1 MQAALIAI
9 STVLGI
15 CLLALGLIIGFLVKE
30 NLYSYKGYTHPEMF
44 DQNGNILPDEIDEI
58 LEKHKDVRSSLSI
71 SSENILSG
79 EIIKSYI
86 VSNKKVSEKSII
98 KHCNKYLSAHKI
110 PDQIIFVDSLPKTPS
125 GKFSRKLLNEK
136 FK

>member
-44 DQNGNILPDEIDEI
+44 DQNGNILPDEILAVRFENSYDDYYETEDDE
-58 LEKHKDVRSSLSI
+58 E
-71 SSENILSG
+71 
-79 EIIKSYI
+79 
-86 VSNKKVSEKSII
+86 
-98 KHCNKYLSAHKI
+98 
-110 PDQIIFVDSLPKTPS
+110 
-125 GKFSRKLLNEK
+125 
-136 FK
+136 